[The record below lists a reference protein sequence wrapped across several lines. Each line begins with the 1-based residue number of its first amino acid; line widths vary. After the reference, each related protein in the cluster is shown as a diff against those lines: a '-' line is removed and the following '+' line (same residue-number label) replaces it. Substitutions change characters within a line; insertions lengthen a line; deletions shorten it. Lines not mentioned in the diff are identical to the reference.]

1 MQIDQFDVIAVI
13 VGVMFTIRKLDTQSR
28 KPEQQP
34 GIDPDDF
41 RAWQKHGAAAYAPG
55 AYASFFRVVFHVG
68 FVRYQTSHPLSMQTY
83 ARIGLL
89 VDALWLACV
98 ITTLYRAYRSREL
111 QRKLGI
117 VLEKPQPTR

>member
-1 MQIDQFDVIAVI
+1 
-13 VGVMFTIRKLDTQSR
+13 
-28 KPEQQP
+28 
-34 GIDPDDF
+34 
-41 RAWQKHGAAAYAPG
+41 
-55 AYASFFRVVFHVG
+55 
-68 FVRYQTSHPLSMQTY
+68 MQTY